1 MPTEKPSVTTY
12 VDSGL
17 YKQLVAL
24 KEKRRARS
32 LSHTVEEIL
41 KEYVSG
47 SISSSIFSSL
57 LLEQNSHLIQQINL
71 LLESHQALQE
81 NMAKLER
88 IISVKLISSTS
99 ISTQTEISCQGSTA
113 KKGIQEFVQEN
124 GVIKSFEQEDTK
136 NNSAQSLSTVE
147 NGLTGIQLA
156 TRLNINSSILSRRR
170 SRHDFSQW
178 SQRLDPDRIAWT
190 YIGFSRRFCPTE
202 ISSVENEYFEI

>member
-1 MPTEKPSVTTY
+1 MPTEKPSVMTY
-12 VDSGL
+12 VDPGL

-32 LSHTVEEIL
+32 LSQTVEEIL

-47 SISSSIFSSL
+47 SISSSMFSSL
-57 LLEQNSHLIQQINL
+57 FLEQNRQLIQQVNL

-81 NMAKLER
+81 NMVKLQR
-88 IISVKLISSTS
+88 IIITKIISSTS
-99 ISTQTEISCQGSTA
+99 TSTQTELFYQELKE
-113 KKGIQEFVQEN
+113 KKCIQEFVQEN
-124 GVIKSFEQEDTK
+124 GVIKSSKQENTK
-136 NNSAQSLSTVE
+136 NNSAQTLSIVS

-170 SRHDFSQW
+170 SRPDFSQW
-178 SQRLDPDRIAWT
+178 SQKLDPDRIAWT

-202 ISSVENEYFEI
+202 VSSMENEYFDI